1 MNRRNILDLFQI
13 RNPLSLNIHCWG
25 GLGSQLFAIAI
36 AYELSYLNLNREI
49 RLVLHSSGVTLRESE
64 ISHLNLPFNVESLR
78 DFSTKTK
85 DSKAPSYQSQRNLF
99 KVSLV
104 RLLEFLRI
112 IVFSGELSKVMP
124 WTVQLRGHYT
134 DRVISQRVLV
144 EIYSLFESS
153 GFPVDSKHEENA
165 ITAMHYRLGD
175 LVFLSNKSFI
185 DPSRIA
191 GALDFIHGDCEDR
204 RKEVTVYSDTIET
217 AESKLR
223 SINSSFVFTFKSK
236 SSWETIHDLVR
247 FDNFIATN
255 SKIGIWV
262 VLLRS
267 LGESKGMSLV
277 PKELQIALELEIEN
291 KNFLTKIHYY

>member
-1 MNRRNILDLFQI
+1 MNRRSIRDLFQF
-13 RNPLSLNIHCWG
+13 RNPLRLNIHCWG
-25 GLGSQLFAIAI
+25 GLGSQLFAMAI
-36 AYELSYLNLNREI
+36 AYELSYLKLNREI

-64 ISHLNLPFNVESLR
+64 ISHLNLPFSVKSLS
-78 DFSTKTK
+78 DFSPKTK
-85 DSKAPSYQSQRNLF
+85 DDKAPNYRIKRNLF
-99 KVSLV
+99 NTSLV
-104 RLLEFLRI
+104 RLLEFFRI

-134 DRVISQRVLV
+134 NRRIPHRVL
-144 EIYSLFESS
+144 IDIHSLFESS
-153 GFPVDSKHEENA
+153 VVPVLSNHEEKSV
-165 ITAMHYRLGD
+165 TAMHYRLGD

-191 GALDFIHGDCEDR
+191 GALDFILRDREDS

-217 AESKLR
+217 AESKLK
-223 SINSSFVFTFKSK
+223 SINSNFDFTFKSK
-236 SSWETIHDLVR
+236 STWETIYDLVR
-247 FDNFIATN
+247 FENFISTN

-262 VLLRS
+262 VLFRS

>member
-1 MNRRNILDLFQI
+1 MNRRSIRDLFQF

-36 AYELSYLNLNREI
+36 AYELSYLKLNREI

-64 ISHLNLPFNVESLR
+64 ISHLNLPFTVESLS
-78 DFSTKTK
+78 DFSPKTK
-85 DSKAPSYQSQRNLF
+85 DGKAPSYRSQRNLF
-99 KVSLV
+99 NVSLV
-104 RLLEFLRI
+104 RLLESLRI

-134 DRVISQRVLV
+134 KRTIPQRILV
-144 EIYSLFESS
+144 DIYSLFESS
-153 GFPVDSKHEENA
+153 VVSVHGKHEESFV
-165 ITAMHYRLGD
+165 TAMHYRLGD
-175 LVFLSNKSFI
+175 LVSLSNKSFI

-191 GALDFIHGDCEDR
+191 GALDFIHRDCEDS

-217 AESKLR
+217 AESKLK
-223 SINSSFVFTFKSK
+223 SINSNFDFTFKSK
-236 SSWETIHDLVR
+236 STWETIHDLVS
-247 FDNFIATN
+247 FDNFISTN

-262 VLLRS
+262 VLFRS

-277 PKELQIALELEIEN
+277 PKELQPALELELEN
-291 KNFLTKIHYY
+291 KYFLTKIHYY